1 MLTIKNFNERL
12 GNNLAIWLSTMGCFY
27 LIFALVIV
35 PLFFSAPQGFL
46 AWVQYLVQS
55 VFQGIALPVLGF
67 VAKNVGESQ
76 EKILLETHDT
86 VIEELA
92 LVKEE
97 LELAKEERASMQEL
111 IEELH
116 QHHIGKK

>member
-1 MLTIKNFNERL
+1 MINRFNEWL
-12 GNNLAIWLSTMGCFY
+12 GNKLAIFLSTMACFY
-27 LIFALVIV
+27 IIFALVIV

-46 AWVQYLVQS
+46 AWVQYIVQS
-55 VFQGIALPVLGF
+55 IFQGVALPVLGF
-67 VAKNVGESQ
+67 VAKKVGEDQ
-76 EKILLETHDT
+76 ERMLKETHDT

-97 LELAKEERASMQEL
+97 LELAKEERASLQEL

-116 QHHIGKK
+116 QHHIGNKQQ

>member
-1 MLTIKNFNERL
+1 
-12 GNNLAIWLSTMGCFY
+12 MGCFY

-116 QHHIGKK
+116 QHHIGNKIKT